1 LPVRLR
7 YYTDPACSA
16 SWAAEPALRRLQIE
30 FGDEVRITY
39 VMGGL
44 SRQYEGDQSRL
55 VTEWLDAADRSGMPV
70 DPRAWNTSGAIKSTF
85 PACMAV
91 KAAAEQG
98 PEAADRYLRALREGI
113 MCRRRK
119 LDGVE
124 ALVEE
129 ARASGLDA
137 ERFRVDVG
145 SHAIVEAF
153 GADLGETR
161 SVPDAARERGLVVE
175 APSGE
180 RLTLPA
186 LRFLGDGTEHW
197 CGVNDGYEGWREA
210 TLAAGAMP
218 ASGSPASVMGA
229 LERFGRLATPEIAS
243 VCDLPGPR
251 AQAELWRLATDWRVR
266 PEHFVTGELWELA
279 RGGGD
284 R

>member
-30 FGDEVRITY
+30 FGDEVHHLRD
-39 VMGGL
+39 GGL

-55 VTEWLDAADRSGMPV
+55 VTEWLDAAERSGRPV
-70 DPRAWNTSGAIKSTF
+70 DPRAWNTPGAIGSTY
-85 PACMAV
+85 PACMAF

-98 PEAADRYLRALREGI
+98 PEAAERYLRALREGI

-129 ARASGLDA
+129 ARAAGLDA

-153 GADLGETR
+153 GADLEETR
-161 SVPDAARERGLVVE
+161 SVPDTARERGLVAE

-180 RLTLPA
+180 RLALPV
-186 LRFLGDGTEHW
+186 LRFLGDGTERW
-197 CGVNDGYEGWREA
+197 CGANDGYEEWREA
-210 TLAAGAMP
+210 TLAAGAAP

-229 LERFGRLATPEIAS
+229 LERFGRLSTAEIAS

-251 AQAELWRLATDWRVR
+251 AEAELWRLATEWRVR
-266 PEHFVTGELWELA
+266 PERLLTGELWELA
-279 RGGGD
+279 RGGGH

>member
-1 LPVRLR
+1 MPVRLR

-55 VTEWLDAADRSGMPV
+55 VTEWLDAAERSGMPV
-70 DPRAWNTSGAIKSTF
+70 DPRAWNTPGAIGSTY
-85 PACMAV
+85 PACMAF

-98 PEAADRYLRALREGI
+98 PEAAERYLRALREGI

-129 ARASGLDA
+129 ARAAGLDA

-153 GADLGETR
+153 GADLDETR
-161 SVPDAARERGLVVE
+161 GRSVE
-175 APSGE
+175 S
-180 RLTLPA
+180 LPA
-186 LRFLGDGTEHW
+186 LCFVGDGSERW
-197 CGVNDGYEGWREA
+197 CGANDGYEGWREA

-218 ASGSPASVMGA
+218 ASGSFASVMGA

-251 AQAELWRLATDWRVR
+251 AEAELWRLATEWRVR
-266 PEHFVTGELWELA
+266 PERFLTGELWELV
-279 RGGGD
+279 RGGGH

>member
-1 LPVRLR
+1 M
-7 YYTDPACSA
+7 
-16 SWAAEPALRRLQIE
+16 RRLQTE

-44 SRQYEGDQSRL
+44 SRQYEGDQARL
-55 VTEWLDAADRSGMPV
+55 VTEWLDAAERSGMPV
-70 DPRAWNTSGAIKSTF
+70 DPRAWNTPGAIKSTF
-85 PACMAV
+85 PACMAF

-98 PEAADRYLRALREGI
+98 PEAAERYLRALREGI

-129 ARASGLDA
+129 ARAAGLDA

-153 GADLGETR
+153 GADLEETR
-161 SVPDAARERGLVVE
+161 GVPDEARTRGLVVQ

-180 RLTLPA
+180 RLALPA
-186 LRFLGDGTEHW
+186 LRFLGDRSGSPGSAGGSSGSPRPVGDGTERW
-197 CGVNDGYEGWREA
+197 CGANDGYEGWREA
-210 TLAAGAMP
+210 ALAAGAVA
-218 ASGSPASVMGA
+218 ASGSPPSVTGA

-251 AQAELWRLATDWRVR
+251 AQADLWRLATEWRLR
-266 PEHFVTGELWELA
+266 PERFLTGELWELA
-279 RGGGD
+279 
-284 R
+284 